1 MAWDRDFFYDTYP
14 RVEEVFGAR
23 LDESLAPRDPSVLLQ
38 VVRELDLPPD
48 SRVVDVG
55 CGVGAHA
62 FRLATHFGFRVLGI
76 DPVQRH
82 LDLGRAARREVEPD
96 IAARISFERGSAT
109 RLPVPDHSLDLVWC
123 RDVLVHV
130 EDPGAAFAEFARVLR
145 PGGFVVSYQMVATD
159 LLAADEADWLFE
171 VMGVVP
177 GSADPAVIDRAVA
190 DCGLEVVDTIDL
202 ASEWGEWSQESDG
215 DAGRALLHLA
225 RLLREP
231 ARYRAEFGSAA
242 YDVMLGD
249 CRWHVYQMVGKL
261 SGRIDV
267 LRQPRHDPA
276 GR

>member
-1 MAWDRDFFYDTYP
+1 MAWDREFFYDTYP
-14 RVEEVFGAR
+14 RVEEAFGAR

-55 CGVGAHA
+55 CGEGAHA

-82 LDLGRAARREVEPD
+82 LDLGREARRDVAPD
-96 IAARISFERGSAT
+96 IASRVSFERGSAT
-109 RLPVPDHSLDLVWC
+109 AIPVPDQALDLVWC
-123 RDVLVHV
+123 RDVMVHV

-145 PGGFVVSYQMVATD
+145 PGGHVVSYQVVAND
-159 LLAADEADWLFE
+159 LLGADEADWLFE

-177 GSADPAVIDRAVA
+177 DSADPAVIDRAVA
-190 DCGLEVVDTIDL
+190 DSGLEVVDRIDL
-202 ASEWGEWSQESDG
+202 ASEWGEWSQEDDG
-215 DAGRALLHLA
+215 HAGRALLHLA

-249 CRWHVYQMVGKL
+249 CRWHVYRMMGKL

-267 LRQPRHDPA
+267 LRRRRPDASR
-276 GR
+276 R